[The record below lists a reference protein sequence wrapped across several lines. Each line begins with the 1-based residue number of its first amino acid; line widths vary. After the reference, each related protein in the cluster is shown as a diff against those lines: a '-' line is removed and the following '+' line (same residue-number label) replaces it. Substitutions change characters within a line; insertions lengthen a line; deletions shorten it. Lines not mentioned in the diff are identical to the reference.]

1 MTNEDKKSMIR
12 IVALENLT
20 PESLNI
26 RVKREDLVLQ
36 NSQEENQTKEWRKE
50 TSLMKIVKMKFK
62 REESNSREAEIKNL

>member
-1 MTNEDKKSMIR
+1 MIR